1 MSDFNELLFDAKKD
15 LKTDEVLVVKEPNK
29 DDVTGEVL
37 FDGAVYKTVNKMPG
51 CSYRT
56 QDNPINANVDTEVQK
71 GVSVADF
78 SDYVDNRDVIRGLM
92 AHSERTG
99 MSLRRYVSDLG
110 VDDNINDSD
119 IDEDYDLDEIDDLE
133 LMTMQNE
140 VGEAIKQALNNQ
152 QNSKPKSSTDDEEEL
167 SSNEEKGEDQGAE

>member
-1 MSDFNELLFDAKKD
+1 MNDFNKLLFDAKKD
-15 LKTDEVLVVKEPNK
+15 LKPDEFLVVKEPNK
-29 DDVTGEVL
+29 DDITGEIL
-37 FDGAVYKTVNKMPG
+37 YEGAIYKVINKMPG

-56 QDNPINANVDTEVQK
+56 QDNPINANLDTEIVK

-78 SDYVDNRDVIRGLM
+78 SDYVDNRDVIRALM
-92 AHSERTG
+92 AHSQRTG

-110 VDDNINDSD
+110 MDDKIKDSD

-133 LMTMQNE
+133 FMTMRD
-140 VGEAIKQALNNQ
+140 EAGNALQALNNQ
-152 QNSKPKSSTDDEEEL
+152 LNSKPKSSTDDEVER